1 MIVSFVLT
9 ALLATSVPDV
19 TLADVE
25 RRFAHGSDT
34 VFVVNFWATW
44 CRPCVAELPVFDHLA
59 RTSGSYSRPIK
70 VVLVSLDAASDRS
83 TKLEPFIRKRGMS
96 CEVVRLNESKPHLW
110 IDRVDPTWQGSIPAT
125 WIVSRDQRVLY
136 EREFTQ
142 QELHDTLTQFLKSS
156 PR

>member
-1 MIVSFVLT
+1 MIGSVVLA

-19 TLADVE
+19 TLADLE
-25 RRFAHGSDT
+25 RRFAGGSDT
-34 VFVVNFWATW
+34 VYVVNFWATW
-44 CRPCVAELPVFDHLA
+44 CRPCVAELPVFDQLA
-59 RTSGSYSRPIK
+59 RTSGLYTRPIA

-83 TKLEPFIRKRGMS
+83 SKLEPFVRKRGMS

-110 IDRVDPTWQGSIPAT
+110 IDRVDTAWQGSIPAT
-125 WIVSRDQRVLY
+125 WIVSRNQRVLY

-142 QELHDTLTQFLKSS
+142 QELHDTLTQFLQSS